1 MEFIHPFLDGNGR
14 IGRLWQT
21 IILMEKYAV
30 FEFLPFESLI
40 NKTQKEYYESL
51 ALSDRAGNSTV
62 FIEYMLQ
69 VIDQSLG
76 ELLNFKNRTFRE
88 IDRIEYFLKFSS
100 NQFTRKDYMNTFKD
114 ISTATASRDLR
125 KATELNLITQQGIGN
140 RTFYSTNSYNS

>member
-1 MEFIHPFLDGNGR
+1 
-14 IGRLWQT
+14 
-21 IILMEKYAV
+21 MEKYAV

-51 ALSDRAGNSTV
+51 ALSDKSGNSSV

-114 ISTATASRDLR
+114 ISTATASRDL
-125 KATELNLITQQGIGN
+125 KKQQNLI
-140 RTFYSTNSYNS
+140 